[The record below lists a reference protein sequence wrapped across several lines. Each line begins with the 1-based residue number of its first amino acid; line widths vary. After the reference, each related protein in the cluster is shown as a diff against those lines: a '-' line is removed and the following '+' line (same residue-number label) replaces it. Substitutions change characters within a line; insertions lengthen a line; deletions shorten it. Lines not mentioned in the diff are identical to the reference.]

1 MKKYRLSGDTIIGV
15 KGETTIF
22 DLEIKDVQVLV
33 TKMDKPDSYN
43 EQYFNVYFID
53 PMFKTEPLN
62 NLREQIPIENEPK
75 DWKKYL
81 TCQYIEYYA

>member
-33 TKMDKPDSYN
+33 TKMDKPDSYSVT
-43 EQYFNVYFID
+43 FWIVLI
-53 PMFKTEPLN
+53 L
-62 NLREQIPIENEPK
+62 
-75 DWKKYL
+75 
-81 TCQYIEYYA
+81 